1 MYGSEMQVGIKESG
15 MRPVRSVSQRSVS
28 QSVSQLVNQ
37 SVGHKQGVWL
47 QRCVRV
53 VVSRQR
59 RQCVVRTQFNWS
71 RERERERERKPR
83 GVAGTPCLTYLY
95 GAQADARF
103 TRVEQKDGAI
113 GATCQ
118 LAARPLVS
126 DHFGASAPAFEAR
139 LRLSESSRMLVRE
152 KSRVG

>member
-1 MYGSEMQVGIKESG
+1 MQVGIKESG
-15 MRPVRSVSQRSVS
+15 MRPVRSVSQPVS
-28 QSVSQLVNQ
+28 QSVSQSVN
-37 SVGHKQGVWL
+37 HKQGVWL

-53 VVSRQR
+53 VVVVVVSRQR
-59 RQCVVRTQFNWS
+59 RQCPSSTGQ
-71 RERERERERKPR
+71 ERERKPR
-83 GVAGTPCLTYLY
+83 GVAGTPCLAYLY
-95 GAQADARF
+95 GAQGDARF

-126 DHFGASAPAFEAR
+126 DRFGASAPAFEAR
-139 LRLSESSRMLVRE
+139 LLLGESSRMLVRE